1 MESIALLVSMN
12 MISFALS
19 QTSQSNYSSL
29 FVASKAIS
37 TSNWETYK
45 TESQPSNNLIQCL
58 ARCELHQSQW
68 ANGQAHPGYERKKDD
83 LKDLSSTG
91 ATLLPLSPTFVRRP
105 KWLFL
110 RTYLPGNQRKTFSFA
125 RMMKGNW
132 HARLWQIKTSWM
144 IFKGFWKIIDFAKCL
159 NTRGLTKTCRGGKG
173 CCSRE
178 QPCGEVAA

>member
-1 MESIALLVSMN
+1 MESMALLVSMN

-45 TESQPSNNLIQCL
+45 TESQPSDNLIQCL

-68 ANGQAHPGYERKKDD
+68 ANGQTHPGYERKKDD
-83 LKDLSSTG
+83 LKDLSSIG

-105 KWLFL
+105 KWPFL

-132 HARLWQIKTSWM
+132 RARLWQIKTSRM
-144 IFKGFWKIIDFAKCL
+144 IPEVKGTDQKVFWKIKQGVFLLFRPKND
-159 NTRGLTKTCRGGKG
+159 
-173 CCSRE
+173 
-178 QPCGEVAA
+178 

>member
-1 MESIALLVSMN
+1 MESMALLVSMN

-68 ANGQAHPGYERKKDD
+68 VNGQAHPGYERKQDY
-83 LKDLSSTG
+83 LKDLSSIG

-105 KWLFL
+105 K
-110 RTYLPGNQRKTFSFA
+110 
-125 RMMKGNW
+125 
-132 HARLWQIKTSWM
+132 
-144 IFKGFWKIIDFAKCL
+144 
-159 NTRGLTKTCRGGKG
+159 
-173 CCSRE
+173 
-178 QPCGEVAA
+178 